1 MKRPV
6 ENTNA
11 FWVHWDG
18 VVWVPMKHTG
28 SRKPRSTEPSV
39 NANPSD
45 LQQKQKRE
53 PEQDVCVRVCVC
65 VSECVC
71 LCVCIC
77 VGPGTCF
84 WQACICICVFVCMC
98 MSVCVGV
105 TNSAYRTAVFTN
117 LSSMIHLHFKP
128 QLVFKTEAKQAEG

>member
-18 VVWVPMKHTG
+18 VVWVPMEHTG

-39 NANPSD
+39 NANPQD

-65 VSECVC
+65 VCVYLCVCVCVCASVWAPVRIFGKPAFVYVCLCVCVC
-71 LCVCIC
+71 LCVW
-77 VGPGTCF
+77 G
-84 WQACICICVFVCMC
+84 
-98 MSVCVGV
+98 
-105 TNSAYRTAVFTN
+105 
-117 LSSMIHLHFKP
+117 
-128 QLVFKTEAKQAEG
+128 